1 MGEVVKFKQNDIV
14 WCIDPSDNGGKYCI
28 TSYHKKCLVMGYD
41 FIGFLQVTPIDGR
54 FAGRVYQVVED
65 FFELANRKAKVV

>member
-1 MGEVVKFKQNDIV
+1 MMKFKQGDIV
-14 WCIDPSDNGGKYCI
+14 WCVDRGNNKGTYCI

-41 FIGFLQVTPIDGR
+41 FNGFLQVTRIDGR
-54 FAGRVYQVVED
+54 FAGRIYQVVED